1 MPKYFDK
8 DEGLKLQAGLDNLD
22 KYAVVA
28 EMENLLPLAKHDA
41 DKVWLLDDELATYY
55 LLYKKEYS
63 NFERK
68 FSELKMKEI
77 KRK

>member
-1 MPKYFDK
+1 M
-8 DEGLKLQAGLDNLD
+8 QAGIDNLD
-22 KYAVVA
+22 KYAVIA
-28 EMENLLPLAKHDA
+28 EMESLLPLAKNYV
-41 DKVWLLDDELATYY
+41 DKVWLLDDELCTYY

-63 NFERK
+63 NFDRK